1 VARPPALASACA
13 LLAFLPVAAAA
24 QQARDAMYPV
34 APPGHAAEPARA
46 PAPQLRELSGDKDFL
61 RAAVGVFAANAAV
74 YSYNRF
80 VAKAFNIV
88 DGDTIYWAETS
99 WSDFVANLREGFE
112 WDDNQFINNQFAHP
126 YHGNL
131 YYNAARSSGF
141 NYWESAPFAI
151 AGSLMWEY
159 IGEVYRPALNDWI
172 NTSLGGIALGE
183 MTYRASSLILD
194 NGDHGTSRVL
204 REAGALLVN
213 PMRGINRLITGDA
226 FRTGPNVPDRRPST
240 LGALFSAGYR
250 RVGEAGSLG
259 GDSATDHAFFELD
272 IRYGEPFHRQA
283 TNPFDFFEVGL
294 QINTGDKT
302 SIGQARVKGLL
313 ASATLEEWD
322 TGELMIGAVQHF
334 DYLDNAAFELGGQSF
349 GVALMYDRHLTD
361 HWRVALALHTNAI
374 VMGAVSSEYGFIT
387 ERDYDYGPGLNG
399 KFEAFLAHRGF
410 PMVGLSAELHWIHTM
425 NGLPTNT
432 LARYYQAFAE
442 YPVLGSLSLGAEGI
456 LFKRNTYLGTLAGT
470 EFPDFSRS
478 APQLRIYGSW
488 LLSAGE
494 Q

>member
-1 VARPPALASACA
+1 V
-13 LLAFLPVAAAA
+13 AAA
-24 QQARDAMYPV
+24 QQVRDAMYPIA
-34 APPGHAAEPARA
+34 APSVAAEPAPT
-46 PAPQLRELSGDKDFL
+46 PAPQLRELSGKRDFL
-61 RAAVGVFAANAAV
+61 RAGVGVLAVNAAV

-80 VAKAFNIV
+80 VAKAFNVV

-99 WSDFVANLREGFE
+99 WSDFVTNLREGFE

-131 YYNAARSSGF
+131 YYNTARSSGF

-194 NGDHGTSRVL
+194 NGDRGTSRVF
-204 REAGALLVN
+204 REAGAFLVN
-213 PMRGINRLITGDA
+213 PVRGINRLVTGDA
-226 FRTGPNVPDRRPST
+226 FRTGPNVPDRTPPA
-240 LGALFSAGYR
+240 LGALLSAGYR
-250 RVGEAGSLG
+250 RVGEAGSLS
-259 GDSATDHAFFELD
+259 GDSATNHAFFELD
-272 IRYGEPFHRQA
+272 IRYGEPFHREA
-283 TNPFDFFEVGL
+283 ENPFDFFEVGL

-313 ASATLEEWD
+313 ASATLKEWD
-322 TGELMIGAVQHF
+322 TGELAIGAFQHF

-349 GVALMYDRHLTD
+349 GAALLYDRHLTD
-361 HWRVALALHTNAI
+361 HWRVALALHANAT
-374 VMGAVSSEYGFIT
+374 VMGAVSSEYGFVT
-387 ERDYDYGPGLNG
+387 GRDYDYGPGLNG

-410 PMVGLSAELHWIHTM
+410 PMVGLSGELHWVHTM
-425 NGLPTNT
+425 NGLPTNH
-432 LARYYQAFAE
+432 LARYYLAFAE

-456 LFKRNTYLGTLAGT
+456 LFKRNTYVGNLLGI

-478 APQLRIYGSW
+478 APQLRVYGSW
-488 LLSAGE
+488 LLSAGA

>member
-1 VARPPALASACA
+1 MAKPIALAAPCVLLT
-13 LLAFLPVAAAA
+13 LLATPASS
-24 QQARDAMYPV
+24 QQALDVMYP
-34 APPGHAAEPARA
+34 ASPPPLAGEPVSTQ
-46 PAPQLRELSGDKDFL
+46 APQLRELSGNRDFL
-61 RAAVGVFAANAAV
+61 RAAVGVLAVNAAV

-80 VAKAFNIV
+80 IAKAFNV
-88 DGDTIYWAETS
+88 VEGDTIYWAETS
-99 WSDFVANLREGFE
+99 WSDFVTNLREGFE

-159 IGEVYRPALNDWI
+159 VGEVYRPALNDWV

-194 NGDHGTSRVL
+194 NGDRGASRVF
-204 REAGALLVN
+204 REAGAFLVN
-213 PMRGINRLITGDA
+213 PIRGFNRLITGDA
-226 FRTGPNVPDRRPST
+226 FRIGPNVPDRRPPT

-250 RVGEAGSLG
+250 RIGEAGSLS
-259 GDSATDHAFFELD
+259 GDSATNHAFFELD
-272 IRYGEPFHRQA
+272 IRYGEPFHHQ
-283 TNPFDFFEVGL
+283 TNKPFDFFQVGI

-313 ASATLEEWD
+313 ASATLKEWE
-322 TGELMIGAVQHF
+322 TGELAIGAFQHF

-349 GVALMYDRHLTD
+349 GAALMYDRHLAD
-361 HWRVALALHTNAI
+361 HWRVALALHANAT
-374 VMGAVSSEYGFIT
+374 VMGAVSSEYGFVT
-387 ERDYDYGPGLNG
+387 GRDYDYGPGLNG

-410 PMVGLSAELHWIHTM
+410 PMVGLSGELHWVHTM
-425 NGLPTNT
+425 NGLPTDN
-432 LARYYQAFAE
+432 LARYYLAFAE
-442 YPVLGSLSLGAEGI
+442 YPVLGSLSLGVEGI
-456 LFKRNTYLGTLAGT
+456 LFKRNTYMGNLLGI